1 MESLTFCAMSTVA
14 DITKA
19 LDQLDVEQLLQI
31 EGRIHALQRQRSN
44 GVIFDDDYGLWTEE
58 DQASAA
64 VQAWEILEASE
75 AKS

>member
-1 MESLTFCAMSTVA
+1 MSTVA

-31 EGRIHALQRQRSN
+31 EGRIHALHREKTN
-44 GVIFDDDYGLWTEE
+44 GIIFDDEYGLWTEE

-64 VQAWEILEASE
+64 VEAWAVLEAAESR
-75 AKS
+75 S